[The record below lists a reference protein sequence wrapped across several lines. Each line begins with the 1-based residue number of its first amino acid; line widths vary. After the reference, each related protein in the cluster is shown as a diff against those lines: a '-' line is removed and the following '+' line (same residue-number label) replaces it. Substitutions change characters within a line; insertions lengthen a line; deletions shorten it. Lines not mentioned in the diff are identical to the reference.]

1 MIGKRKVPTYR
12 RRIFLYFMAIAIV
25 PLLVLGF
32 YSYHSAVSAVRD
44 SIRQSNRCPESGII
58 ESSSGRNKKDAP
70 FSAVYLHAS
79 YCNDCGWEKQ
89 R

>member
-1 MIGKRKVPTYR
+1 MKFDSCLCVTSV
-12 RRIFLYFMAIAIV
+12 IFCPLYETDRDQTGIDALNLE
-25 PLLVLGF
+25 LLNHL
-32 YSYHSAVSAVRD
+32 
-44 SIRQSNRCPESGII
+44 P
-58 ESSSGRNKKDAP
+58 GRNKKDAP

>member
-44 SIRQSNRCPESGII
+44 SIRQSI
-58 ESSSGRNKKDAP
+58 
-70 FSAVYLHAS
+70 
-79 YCNDCGWEKQ
+79 
-89 R
+89 

>member
-32 YSYHSAVSAVRD
+32 YSYHSAVSAVR
-44 SIRQSNRCPESGII
+44 
-58 ESSSGRNKKDAP
+58 
-70 FSAVYLHAS
+70 H
-79 YCNDCGWEKQ
+79 
-89 R
+89 

>member
-44 SIRQSNRCPESGII
+44 SIRSKYYKTFANILQVRTVSAEYLVAMKQAARA
-58 ESSSGRNKKDAP
+58 KKR
-70 FSAVYLHAS
+70 
-79 YCNDCGWEKQ
+79 KK
-89 R
+89 